1 MQTASLVLLIGG
13 IGLGLFSVLALV
25 PTVMLFDDGNID
37 DRFRWIVFYLWA
49 ALPFLCL
56 VAQVFGWIMYSRG
69 LYLVSLRSS
78 LALFGYAVVAVAALL
93 RTFK

>member
-25 PTVMLFDDGNID
+25 PTGDALRRRQYRRPISL
-37 DRFRWIVFYLWA
+37 DRLLPVGRA
-49 ALPFLCL
+49 AFSVPGRAGLRLDL
-56 VAQVFGWIMYSRG
+56 YSRG